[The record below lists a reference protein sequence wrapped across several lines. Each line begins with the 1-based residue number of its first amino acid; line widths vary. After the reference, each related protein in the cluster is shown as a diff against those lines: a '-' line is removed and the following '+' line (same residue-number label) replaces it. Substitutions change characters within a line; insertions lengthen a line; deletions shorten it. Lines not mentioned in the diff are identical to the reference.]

1 MNEKPSYLGL
11 LNAVAVAERQAAEYL
26 SCWAATTKD
35 PGVRKTL
42 QTIALREA
50 EHGMAFAKRI
60 DELGYEV
67 IDKPDPTQPAK
78 MKTAMSKK
86 LTDREKFELLRL
98 DVAPQNGTRDIFDG
112 FLENKD
118 LDAVTGG
125 LIGRYVAE
133 ERDSGRLFAA
143 CYASLC
149 APIDGPAKKPSKKPS
164 KNGSKKGSA
173 KEGSRRRKG

>member
-1 MNEKPSYLGL
+1 MSEKPSYLGL

-26 SCWAATTKD
+26 HCWAETTKD
-35 PGVRKTL
+35 AGVRKTL

-60 DELGYEV
+60 DELGFAV
-67 IDKPDPTQPAK
+67 IDKPDPTQSGK
-78 MKTAMSKK
+78 MKTAQSKK
-86 LTDREKFELLRL
+86 LTDREKFEMFRL
-98 DVAPQNGTRDIFDG
+98 GESPQNGKRDVFDN

-118 LDAVTGG
+118 LDPVTGG
-125 LIGRYVAE
+125 LLGRYVAE

-149 APIDGPAKKPSKKPS
+149 APAGKKSGTSAASKKATAKK
-164 KNGSKKGSA
+164 A
-173 KEGSRRRKG
+173 KARSRK